1 MNTEP
6 AVRQEAPSREAFAA
20 LEVAVHG
27 PVLLPV
33 TDAFAAEVRGFNN
46 LLVVHR
52 PAVVV
57 GATGPDDVRAAV
69 RLRCSTGCP

>member
-6 AVRQEAPSREAFAA
+6 AVRQEAPSQEAFAA

-33 TDAFAAEVRGFNN
+33 TDAFAAEVRGFN
-46 LLVVHR
+46 LLVVRR